1 MLESTLD
8 QLETAAMK
16 IATARHSRPMKTQRS
31 NRRGSRMALS
41 AGSDDR
47 GVSRTEGGGVA
58 NCEDS
63 RGSSARKS
71 LHFAIPETIPRRS
84 GYSGR
89 VDRGT
94 WIVGA
99 RRPDWQESG
108 GIVDDATYLNVTPR
122 MAIPRSELQYRA
134 SRSGGPGGQHV
145 NTSST
150 RIELLWDLNG
160 SRAVTEEERERLRIK
175 LAARLDSDGMV
186 RVVASD
192 RRSQQQNRQAADER
206 LARL

>member
-1 MLESTLD
+1 MD
-8 QLETAAMK
+8 D
-16 IATARHSRPMKTQRS
+16 
-31 NRRGSRMALS
+31 S
-41 AGSDDR
+41 A
-47 GVSRTEGGGVA
+47 
-58 NCEDS
+58 
-63 RGSSARKS
+63 
-71 LHFAIPETIPRRS
+71 F
-84 GYSGR
+84 
-89 VDRGT
+89 
-94 WIVGA
+94 
-99 RRPDWQESG
+99 
-108 GIVDDATYLNVTPR
+108 LNVTPR

-160 SRAVTEEERERLRIK
+160 SRAVTDEERERLRTK

-206 LARL
+206 LARLIKHALHVPKARKATKPTRAAKERRIAEKKRRGERKRQRRGDDEG